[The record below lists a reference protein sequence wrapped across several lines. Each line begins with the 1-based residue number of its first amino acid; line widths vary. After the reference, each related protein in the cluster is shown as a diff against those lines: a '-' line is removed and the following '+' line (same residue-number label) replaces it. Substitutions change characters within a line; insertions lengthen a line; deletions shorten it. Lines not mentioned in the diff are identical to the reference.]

1 MTDPRNKPL
10 KLLDATAEVLDAQ
23 ESRQPIAVIVSVSG
37 PSELVGKRVVVR
49 QEKGGA
55 KRLVGSFADPDLDAA
70 ALALGTQRL
79 EERRTSKEGVH
90 EMKSGSGPT
99 IEVYVETHH
108 PHPDLVIVG
117 AGHIAQPL
125 CSMGAAMGF
134 RVIVVDDRPDFAT
147 QERFP
152 EAARVV
158 RVDFRDPFAD
168 IPMHSTSHVVLVTR
182 GHKYDYECL
191 RHLLQTE
198 VEPPYVGMIGS
209 RRRIRAAFSQLQSE
223 VVAGEDPAGEG
234 TEGEGEPS
242 DGRARGG
249 TERDRLS
256 RVRAPIGLDIGA
268 ETPVEIAVAVLAE
281 IILQWR
287 GGTGAPMT
295 DQERILDR
303 FFKEEI

>member
-1 MTDPRNKPL
+1 MTDTTQAPL
-10 KLLDATAEVLDAQ
+10 TPIEATAEVLEALQ
-23 ESRQPIAVIVSVSG
+23 AHQPIAVIVPVSG
-37 PSELVGKRVVVR
+37 PEDLVGKRVVVR
-49 QEKGGA
+49 QAKGGA
-55 KRLVGSFADPDLDAA
+55 KRLVGSFGDADLDDG

-79 EERRTSKEGVH
+79 EGRRTSREGVH
-90 EMKSGSGPT
+90 EVTSTSGPT
-99 IEVYVETHH
+99 IHVYVEAHH

-125 CSMGAAMGF
+125 CSIGSAMGF

-147 QERFP
+147 EERFP
-152 EAARVV
+152 EADRVV

-168 IPMHSTSHVVLVTR
+168 IPVHSTSHVVLVTR

-191 RHLLQTE
+191 RHLLQAE
-198 VEPPYVGMIGS
+198 VEPPYLGMIGS
-209 RRRIRAAFSQLQSE
+209 RRRIRAAFSQLQ
-223 VVAGEDPAGEG
+223 
-234 TEGEGEPS
+234 TEGW
-242 DGRARGG
+242 
-249 TERDRLS
+249 ERERLS

-287 GGTGAPMT
+287 GGTGAPLM

-303 FFKEEI
+303 FFKEPELQEKPTVNAPSLDSD